1 MNGCVVPEMRSPP
14 GPWGADYPP
23 IPVVIPPTGGGIGVD
38 YAVAVDRGRL
48 SLASISSLFDGINLT
63 QRAVLFYI
71 MLQARLVPDAR

>member
-1 MNGCVVPEMRSPP
+1 
-14 GPWGADYPP
+14 
-23 IPVVIPPTGGGIGVD
+23 VVIPPTGGGIGVD
-38 YAVAVDRGRL
+38 YAVAVARGRL